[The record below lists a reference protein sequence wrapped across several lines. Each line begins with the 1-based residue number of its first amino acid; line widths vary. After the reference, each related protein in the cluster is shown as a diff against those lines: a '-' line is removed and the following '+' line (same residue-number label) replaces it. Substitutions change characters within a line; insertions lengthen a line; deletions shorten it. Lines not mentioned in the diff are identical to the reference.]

1 MPNIR
6 INGKNYEVLEGERLI
21 DACDRLGIYIP
32 RFCYHPKLSVAG
44 NCRMCLVEI
53 EGRPKLEISCNTYV
67 QDGMSVWTDS
77 PKVRQARSDV
87 LEFIFIN
94 HPLDC
99 PVCDQAGECK
109 LQDYYME
116 VGLYKSRMPEDFKVK
131 KPKKALRW
139 GSQIVFDAE
148 RCVLCTRCVRFMN
161 EVVGK
166 QAIGVINRGDHEEI
180 ELVEPLDTLYAGN
193 LADICPVGA
202 LTNEDFRFKMR
213 VWFLSRTETV
223 CPKCSRGCNITA
235 WHKDKKVYR
244 FTPRRND
251 AVNQTWMCD
260 IGRYAYKEEN
270 PSELI
275 SKGWVREDSGPREMA
290 TSDILEVLAQQLKGI
305 LGTAPQDPPIAI
317 LVAPDRTN
325 EEIYAVCTFASQV
338 LGSHRVVLD
347 VPAPEGP
354 KDNLL
359 LTGEMASNKK
369 GLQLFQERALR
380 PYSLETFRSELSS
393 GKIESVMLFGDT
405 WEGLIKLWPDG
416 EEDLKALKTLVLFGS
431 KRKGAFQAAKIFVP
445 SASLLQKDGTWVNAF
460 GHVQRIRKAY
470 RISREVMAD
479 YESLDAVGRL
489 MGKPI
494 PLVPVE
500 ELTRRFFEEILQ
512 IPSIGLADVGLEGV
526 SLPGMGQSIQL
537 GA

>member
-1 MPNIR
+1 MPSIR
-6 INGKNYEVLEGERLI
+6 INGEEYGVQDGERLI
-21 DACDRLGIYIP
+21 DVCDRLGIYIP

-53 EGRPKLEISCNTYV
+53 EGTPKLQIACNTNV
-67 QDGMSVWTDS
+67 RDGMSVLTDS
-77 PKVRQARSDV
+77 PNVRQARADV

-116 VGLYKSRMPEDFKVK
+116 VGRYKSRIPEDFKVK
-131 KPKKALRW
+131 KPRKAVRW

-166 QAIGVINRGDHEEI
+166 PAIGVVNRGDHEEI
-180 ELVEPLDTLYAGN
+180 KLFEPLDTLYAGN

-213 VWFLSRTETV
+213 VWFLSRTETI

-270 PSELI
+270 PPELI
-275 SKGWVREDSGPREMA
+275 LKGWIREGSDPKEMA
-290 TSDILEVLAQQLKGI
+290 TRDILEILAQELKGVQ
-305 LGTAPQDPPIAI
+305 GTLQDPPIAA

-325 EEIYAVCTFASQV
+325 EEIYAVCTMMSEV
-338 LGSHRVVLD
+338 LGAHRVVLD

-354 KDNLL
+354 KDDLL
-359 LTGEMASNKK
+359 LTGEMASNRK
-369 GLQLFQERALR
+369 GLQLFQSRALHS
-380 PYSLETFRSELSS
+380 YGLDTFRKELSS
-393 GKIESVMLFGDT
+393 GKIEFVMFFGDT
-405 WEGLIKLWPDG
+405 WQGLMNLWPDM
-416 EEDLKALKTLVLFGS
+416 EEALKTVKASVLFGS
-431 KRKGAFQAAKIFVP
+431 KRNGSFQSAKIVIP
-445 SASLLQKDGTWVNAF
+445 SANMLQKDGTWVNAF
-460 GHVQRIRKAY
+460 GQVQRIRKAY
-470 RISREVMAD
+470 RINQEVMAD
-479 YESLDAVGRL
+479 YESLDIVAQL
-489 MGKPI
+489 MGKRI
-494 PLVPVE
+494 PLLPVQ
-500 ELTRRFFEEILQ
+500 ELTRRFFEDVLQ
-512 IPSIGLADVGLEGV
+512 IPSLGLADIGLEGV
-526 SLPGMGQSIQL
+526 SLPGAEQGMKL
-537 GA
+537 GV